1 MAEVTI
7 TTVRLRT
14 RAGGHQYLITALNIK
29 EEEEEKED
37 SPNAFRLYALLYG
50 ARCIS
55 ER

>member
-29 EEEEEKED
+29 EEEEEEAF
-37 SPNAFRLYALLYG
+37 NAFRLLALLYG
-50 ARCIS
+50 AQS
-55 ER
+55 QKGN

>member
-29 EEEEEKED
+29 EEEEKED